1 MNPDARLFTLGVS
14 SCSPCVRLARPV
26 LRQRGQRS
34 GSVHCSSIQIN
45 GHETDKFKFG
55 PRSQI
60 MPGVA
65 LGHIRAASQTLFAD
79 CKRRL
84 GVPSVQA
91 EPPTAVD
98 SEEARCRRPKNYERE
113 CWRLLGVKSR
123 LRLFESEHN
132 ADRFPEERAQV
143 ERVRLT
149 MERGSQPR
157 PRRSRRVRGLFS
169 VSRRGGG
176 QSPLR
181 PRQRES
187 TMPKPIVITLC
198 SLAAGCIVAFAAAA
212 FISHL

>member
-1 MNPDARLFTLGVS
+1 MPVLPLMTLAMQRSLSSSGQTFNSQSATSKLASVAPELTPFDLYSRAKRIIEQTAQGPVEEEPPLSRSSAERARL
-14 SCSPCVRLARPV
+14 
-26 LRQRGQRS
+26 
-34 GSVHCSSIQIN
+34 
-45 GHETDKFKFG
+45 
-55 PRSQI
+55 
-60 MPGVA
+60 
-65 LGHIRAASQTLFAD
+65 LFH
-79 CKRRL
+79 
-84 GVPSVQA
+84 G
-91 EPPTAVD
+91 
-98 SEEARCRRPKNYERE
+98 
-113 CWRLLGVKSR
+113 
-123 LRLFESEHN
+123 N
-132 ADRFPEERAQV
+132 ADRLPEEQAQV

-212 FISHL
+212 FVSHL